1 MNEKELFIILNNYI
15 NKYFDKSINLKNLLS
30 DIYSFTNF
38 IETNNY
44 EITQDIIIELINN
57 NNTFNS
63 YLALIFNRYN
73 SKIVNGELDNIF
85 KDELLISFIET
96 YCSINNIE
104 IYEKYDLEVD
114 SYYRYDDDVKIYLQ
128 EIGKI
133 PLLSRDEEIELMNRI
148 YAGDVAAK
156 NKFIESNLK
165 LVVSIAKKYIGRGVA
180 FLDLIQEGN
189 TGLMKA
195 VESFDITRGT
205 KFSTHA
211 VWWIRQSVTRCIGND
226 SRTIRIPIHKHEEMA
241 KFRNAVQKLTDKL
254 GRIPNLDE
262 VAHDM
267 SISMDSAK
275 ELYRLQQVIVSL
287 NIPVGDEFE
296 SEMGDFIPSDE
307 DMEEQ
312 AISTTI
318 SNEIK
323 EIFKIS
329 NLSDREIK
337 IINMRFG
344 LNGNVPQTLEDV
356 GNYFGLTRER
366 IRQIEMKVFKK
377 IRNTSRGR
385 ALQEYLD
392 IKVDE
397 PLIEEDSNT
406 DLLRNVPE
414 EILNF
419 MKSANLNMI
428 EMVILTCRYGLNGKR
443 NISYRKLE
451 EIVYL
456 SAPTIK
462 RVEDDAVY
470 KLRKTNNDMC
480 DIFVKKSDK
489 ESEFY
494 MNLKK
499 TRFVPVYEYIGCS
512 EDELLVALE
521 CLNENELELFR
532 NKVGNNLRIPFN
544 SDLTS
549 KEKSYYYGV
558 IIPKIRS
565 IIRTNRE
572 ISITN
577 GLKVKSL
584 IK

>member
-15 NKYFDKSINLKNLLS
+15 NKHFDKSINLKNLLS

-44 EITQDIIIELINN
+44 EITQDIIIELIKN

-63 YLALIFNRYN
+63 YLTLIFNRYN

-114 SYYRYDDDVKIYLQ
+114 GYYRYDDDVKIYLQ

-148 YAGDVAAK
+148 KAGDVAAK

-254 GRIPNLDE
+254 GRIPKLDE

-287 NIPVGDEFE
+287 NTPVGDEFD

-385 ALQEYLD
+385 ALQDYLD

-419 MKSANLNMI
+419 MKSANLNMK

>member
-15 NKYFDKSINLKNLLS
+15 NKHFDKSINLKNLLS

-44 EITQDIIIELINN
+44 EITQDIIIELIKN

-63 YLALIFNRYN
+63 YLTLIFNRYN

-114 SYYRYDDDVKIYLQ
+114 GYYRYDDDVKIYLQ

-148 YAGDVAAK
+148 KAGDVAAK

-254 GRIPNLDE
+254 GRIPKLDE

-287 NIPVGDEFE
+287 NTPVGDEFD

-385 ALQEYLD
+385 ALQDYLD

-419 MKSANLNMI
+419 MKSANLNMK

-443 NISYRKLE
+443 IISYRKLE

>member
-15 NKYFDKSINLKNLLS
+15 NKHFDKSINLKNLLS

-44 EITQDIIIELINN
+44 EITQDIIIELIKN

-63 YLALIFNRYN
+63 YLTLIFNRYN

-114 SYYRYDDDVKIYLQ
+114 GYYRYDDDVKIYLQ

-148 YAGDVAAK
+148 KAGDVAAK

-254 GRIPNLDE
+254 GRIPKLDE

-287 NIPVGDEFE
+287 NTPVGDEFD

-385 ALQEYLD
+385 ALQDYLD

-419 MKSANLNMI
+419 MKSANLNMK

-499 TRFVPVYEYIGCS
+499 TRFIPVYEYIGCS